1 MSPILR
7 ETYKSS
13 RVTLAMQI
21 AARKLLDSL
30 LWISSIEDRS
40 RIMARRTP
48 RSRLPVS
55 AKAKPHI
62 NRPPSFDTF
71 LDTINLHK
79 IHVLYYAIRDSLVQ
93 LEQLLNPSNIPLLSI
108 HVLNKFPYIKHPTD
122 KLLESRKVSNS
133 TFKLIIPIHN
143 D

>member
-1 MSPILR
+1 
-7 ETYKSS
+7 
-13 RVTLAMQI
+13 
-21 AARKLLDSL
+21 
-30 LWISSIEDRS
+30 
-40 RIMARRTP
+40 MARRTP

-93 LEQLLNPSNIPLLSI
+93 LELLNPSNAFII
-108 HVLNKFPYIKHPTD
+108 N
-122 KLLESRKVSNS
+122 SRS
-133 TFKLIIPIHN
+133 
-143 D
+143 